1 MIKFRCLNCGQKLAV
16 SDDGVNAVISCTN
29 CKECIVV
36 PPYSISEFFAAEPIR
51 HPAPP
56 TNGTLELI
64 RPHRAP
70 VEGVPAAMRAALI
83 PQLARMMMNRLVQ
96 ALFAQRESLID
107 TQAEA
112 TRRMGELEGRIA
124 RAQTNVERK
133 IARKSHRGPGKPV
146 GRERRGKPRTD
157 AGKFPTRQESARS
170 RERTATRPPELTRGW
185 VFAARV
191 TPARSTATP
200 RRSVPGD

>member
-29 CKECIVV
+29 CRESIVV
-36 PPYSISEFFAAEPIR
+36 PPYSISEFFPAEPTR
-51 HPAPP
+51 HADMSRRA
-56 TNGTLELI
+56 TLELI
-64 RPHRAP
+64 QPNQER
-70 VEGVPAAMRAALI
+70 VESLPTTMRAALI

-112 TRRMGELEGRIA
+112 TRRMAELEERIG

-133 IARKSHRGPGKPV
+133 
-146 GRERRGKPRTD
+146 
-157 AGKFPTRQESARS
+157 
-170 RERTATRPPELTRGW
+170 
-185 VFAARV
+185 FAAYEGRIV
-191 TPARSTATP
+191 ELESQLAAKEEENLELM
-200 RRSVPGD
+200 

>member
-29 CKECIVV
+29 CWESIVV
-36 PPYSISEFFAAEPIR
+36 PPYSISEFFPAEPTR
-51 HPAPP
+51 HADM
-56 TNGTLELI
+56 TRRATLELI
-64 RPHRAP
+64 QPNQER
-70 VEGVPAAMRAALI
+70 VESLPTTMRAALI

-112 TRRMGELEGRIA
+112 TRRMAELEERIG

-133 IARKSHRGPGKPV
+133 FAAYEGRIVELESQLAAKEEENRELMRANFQLAKKALEAESGPQPARVNLR
-146 GRERRGKPRTD
+146 D
-157 AGKFPTRQESARS
+157 AGFLLRA
-170 RERTATRPPELTRGW
+170 
-185 VFAARV
+185 
-191 TPARSTATP
+191 
-200 RRSVPGD
+200 